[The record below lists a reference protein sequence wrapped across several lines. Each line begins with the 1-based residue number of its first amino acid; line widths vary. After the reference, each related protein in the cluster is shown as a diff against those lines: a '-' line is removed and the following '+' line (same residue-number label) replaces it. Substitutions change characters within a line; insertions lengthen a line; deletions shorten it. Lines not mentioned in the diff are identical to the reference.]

1 MFNNI
6 QGSFIDKVL
15 CSLSEPVLVIDED
28 LKIFWTNP
36 SAEMFFGHST
46 EYMSGQKCRKFL
58 SCTDEFLEKC
68 PVKKSFATG
77 EGELLVG
84 DGLLNPHKL
93 LEAIPYSQGE
103 CNYTLAIIH
112 SVPEID
118 SDKALRRDFAAR
130 LNLYSTLE
138 EAASDII
145 MAMQSLSFLPS
156 CGIYVR
162 KNGRF
167 ELLDG
172 QNVPPEFCEAPTE
185 LDFSK
190 PQYLSS
196 DRLPFETEISFPEG
210 GAIIPV
216 LSPDGSVDVLLFAG
230 RGSMCTKA
238 RSRLEMMADVL
249 ETCISRFMNR

>member
-1 MFNNI
+1 MFSNI
-6 QGSFIDKVL
+6 QGSFINELL
-15 CSLSEPVLVIDED
+15 CSLSEPVLVIDEE

-46 EYMSGQKCRKFL
+46 EYMSGQECRKFL
-58 SCTDEFLEKC
+58 ACSDEFIENC
-68 PVKKSFATG
+68 PVKRSLATG
-77 EGELLVG
+77 EGELLVV
-84 DGLLNPHKL
+84 DGLLYPDKL
-93 LEAIPYSQGE
+93 LEAIPYSQGNK
-103 CNYTLAIIH
+103 NYTLAIVH

-118 SDKALRRDFAAR
+118 RDKALRRDFAAR
-130 LNLYSTLE
+130 LNQHSTLE

-162 KNGRF
+162 KRGRF
-167 ELLDG
+167 ELLEG
-172 QNVPPEFCEAPTE
+172 QNVPAEFCNVPTV

-196 DRLPFETEISFPEG
+196 ERLPFETDISFPEG

-216 LSPDGSVDVLLFAG
+216 ISPDGSSNVLLFAG
-230 RGSMCTKA
+230 RGSMCTKS
-238 RSRLEMMADVL
+238 RNRLEMMADVL
-249 ETCISRFMNR
+249 GTCISRLM